1 MSKVFITDYIENPDI
16 EENVLGKIYREV
28 DYSKIEV
35 LLVWHK
41 KIDNDYLKL
50 FPNLKGVVRYGVG
63 YDNIDLTAMK
73 KRNLIFCNNPD
84 YGVQEVSDTVIAFA
98 MMFSRGILAY
108 NNLVKKIE
116 LNTWQENIIKNIKR
130 INKLSFG
137 VIGAGR
143 IGSLVLLKAQA
154 LGFKTIFFDPHK
166 DAGYEKVLNSRRV
179 ETLNSLI
186 EISDIIS
193 INTPLNETTKSLV
206 NKSFVEKMKKDSFF
220 INAARGSLV
229 EDIDIFYNRLFEGSL
244 GGIALDVLPEEPP
257 DYSSKILSAWK
268 DNHEWAKSKIIINPH
283 TSYYSLEAFEEMRS
297 KAAYMAL
304 SIINNTDVKNR
315 II

>member
-16 EENVLGKIYREV
+16 EENVLGKIDKEV

-41 KIDNDYLKL
+41 IIDNDYLKL

-63 YDNIDLTAMK
+63 YDNIDLSAMK
-73 KRNLIFCNNPD
+73 KKNLIFCNNPD

-98 MMFSRGILAY
+98 MIFSRGVLAY

-143 IGSLVLLKAQA
+143 IGSLVLLKAKA
-154 LGFKTIFFDPHK
+154 LGFQTIFFDPYK
-166 DAGYEKVLNSRRV
+166 DAGYEKVLNSRRA
-179 ETLNSLI
+179 ETLNNLL
-186 EISDIIS
+186 EVSDIIS
-193 INTPLNETTKSLV
+193 INTPLNENTESLV

-220 INAARGSLV
+220 INAARGRLV
-229 EDIDIFYNRLFEGSL
+229 EDIDIFHNRLFEGSL

-268 DNHEWAKSKIIINPH
+268 DNHAWAKSKIIINPH
-283 TSYYSLEAFEEMRS
+283 TSYYSLEAFEEMRR